1 MVQKKKKYISL
12 KEASKISGYSADYIG
27 YLIRTGKIEGRPVF
41 TNIAWQTTPEAILAY
56 KNKEHHRGRRK
67 LTPKCLYKNTVSWFS
82 TLKTTIFREIKLIFL
97 FFKYFKKFL
106 IVFSL
111 LVILFVIVG
120 IFLFQKTYNQSTLPS
135 QRKVSSQTLT
145 Y

>member
-1 MVQKKKKYISL
+1 MVTKKKKYISL
-12 KEASKISGYSADYIG
+12 KQASKISGYSADYIG

-56 KNKEHHRGRRK
+56 KNKEHHSKKRNK
-67 LTPKCLYKNTVSWFS
+67 SKYFFTAVILWLKD
-82 TLKTTIFREIKLIFL
+82 LKTAISREVKIIFL

-106 IVFSL
+106 IIFSL
-111 LVILFVIVG
+111 IVALFIVVG
-120 IFLFQKTYNQSTLPS
+120 IFIFQKNYHSNLNNKINKPVLDNTLS
-135 QRKVSSQTLT
+135 